1 MNFRI
6 TTLLALMLA
15 TPVALAGNTPMCDR
29 LDDDTRDININ
40 SDFNFEGDEIRL
52 RDEDDKEIMVITEDR
67 RLYYMGEE
75 LDLTPRGRQLVGT
88 YYDTFEDAMNDFTN
102 LGMEAASLGVD
113 AAAVVV
119 SALFSGDFDEKRIEE
134 EMKSKAEGIEASA
147 DAACAKLGALEGI
160 EIEMAQE
167 IDGFEPVLFK
177 H

>member
-1 MNFRI
+1 MTFRM
-6 TTLLALMLA
+6 TTLLALMLV

-40 SDFNFEGDEIRL
+40 GNFNFKGDDIRL
-52 RDEDDKEIMVITEDR
+52 RDDDDNEIMVITEDR

-75 LDLTPRGRQLVGT
+75 LDLTPRGRQLVDT
-88 YYDTFEDAMNDFTN
+88 YYDTFEGAMTDFRN
-102 LGMEAASLGVD
+102 LGMDAASLGVD

-134 EMKSKAEGIEASA
+134 EMKSKAAGIEASA
-147 DAACAKLGALEGI
+147 DAACTRLGSLESI
-160 EIEMAQE
+160 ETEMAQE